1 AYKRLELLA
10 THFHPSGSMMLNDS
24 GIEKMLFPRIAERDT
39 AEIRKAV
46 LQLISGARL
55 LQRNMDSLEAG
66 DAELFDA
73 MRLQIA
79 RILAFG
85 ISGVDSPAAG
95 ESITETKYSLAGIKA
110 VWLFYKERLEKRN
123 PDLADR

>member
-1 AYKRLELLA
+1 LC
-10 THFHPSGSMMLNDS
+10 
-24 GIEKMLFPRIAERDT
+24 
-39 AEIRKAV
+39 KAV

-95 ESITETKYSLAGIKA
+95 ESITETKYSLLRIKA
-110 VWLFYKERLEKRN
+110 VWLFYKERLDHRN
-123 PDLADR
+123 PDLADPTLASFLYPHRILNKSWGETF